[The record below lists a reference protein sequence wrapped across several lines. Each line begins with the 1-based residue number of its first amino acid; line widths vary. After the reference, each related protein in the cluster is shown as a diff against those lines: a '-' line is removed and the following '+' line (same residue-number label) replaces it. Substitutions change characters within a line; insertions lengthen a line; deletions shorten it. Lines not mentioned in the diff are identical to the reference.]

1 MINYLSMKK
10 LLFLVV
16 FFTISSSYSQ
26 DFFLHC
32 GKIIDTENG
41 KILTNKTIVVSG
53 NKISSINNGFITPK
67 NLNDIVID
75 LKSQTVMPGFI
86 DMHVHLESQFDPKKG
101 RLNVTANDAD
111 VAFESIEYANKT
123 LMAGFTTVRD
133 LGGRGINISL
143 RNAINQ
149 GKVVGPR
156 VFTAGK
162 SLASTGGHGD
172 PTNGLNDFYKGDP
185 GPKQG
190 VVNSVEDAK
199 KAVRQ
204 RYKDGSDVIKIT
216 ATGGVMSI
224 AKNGQN
230 PQFTLEEIKSICD
243 TANDYGMTV
252 AAHAHGDEGIKR
264 AIMGGVTTI
273 EHGTLMSDNSMK
285 LMKDYGVYYVPTI
298 TAGKEVGE
306 KAKIDGYY
314 NKLVVPK
321 ALAIG
326 PKIQSTFEKAYK
338 SGVKIAFGS
347 DAGVFPHGENAREFK
362 YMNEVGM
369 SEIECIQ
376 SATTTNATLLG
387 QENNLGKIKKGFIAD
402 IIATDL
408 NPLEDI
414 SVLENI
420 IFVMKEGVVYKN

>member
-1 MINYLSMKK
+1 MKN
-10 LLFLVV
+10 LVFICLF
-16 FFTISSSYSQ
+16 FFIGSLHSQ
-26 DFFLHC
+26 DLFLHC

-41 KILTNKTIVVSG
+41 KTLNNKTIIVSG
-53 NKISSINNGFITPK
+53 NKILSIKNGFISPDNPDDKVINLK
-67 NLNDIVID
+67 N
-75 LKSQTVMPGFI
+75 KTVMPGFI

-101 RLNVTANDAD
+101 RLNLTANDAD
-111 VAFESIEYANKT
+111 VAFESIEYAKKT

-149 GKVVGPR
+149 GKVIGPR

-162 SLASTGGHGD
+162 SIASTGGHGD
-172 PTNGLNDFYKGDP
+172 PTNGLNDYYKGDP

-190 VVNSVEDAK
+190 VVNSVDDAK

-230 PQFTLEEIKSICD
+230 PQFTLEEIQSICN
-243 TANDYGMTV
+243 TATDYGMTV
-252 AAHAHGDEGIKR
+252 AAHAHGDEGIQR
-264 AIMGGVTTI
+264 AIKGGVTTI
-273 EHGTLMSDNSMK
+273 EHGTLMSDTSMK

-306 KAKIDGYY
+306 KAKIEGYY

-369 SEIECIQ
+369 LSLIHI
-376 SATTTNATLLG
+376 
-387 QENNLGKIKKGFIAD
+387 
-402 IIATDL
+402 
-408 NPLEDI
+408 
-414 SVLENI
+414 
-420 IFVMKEGVVYKN
+420 

>member
-1 MINYLSMKK
+1 MKN
-10 LLFLVV
+10 LVFVCLF
-16 FFTISSSYSQ
+16 FISSLHSQ
-26 DFFLHC
+26 DLFLHC

-41 KILTNKTIVVSG
+41 KTLKNKTIIVSG
-53 NKISSINNGFITPK
+53 NKILSIKNGFISPDNPDDKVINLK
-67 NLNDIVID
+67 N
-75 LKSQTVMPGFI
+75 KTVMPGFI

-111 VAFESIEYANKT
+111 VAFESIEYAKKT

-149 GKVVGPR
+149 GKVIGPR

-162 SLASTGGHGD
+162 SIASTGGHGD
-172 PTNGLNDFYKGDP
+172 PTNGLNDYYKGDP

-190 VVNSVEDAK
+190 VVNSVDDAK

-230 PQFTLEEIKSICD
+230 PQFTLEEIQSICN
-243 TANDYGMTV
+243 TATDYGMTV
-252 AAHAHGDEGIKR
+252 AAHAHGDEGIQR
-264 AIMGGVTTI
+264 AIKGGVTTI
-273 EHGTLMSDNSMK
+273 EHGTLMSDTSMK

-338 SGVKIAFGS
+338 FGVKIAFGS

-376 SATTTNATLLG
+376 SATVTNAIVLG
-387 QENNLGKIKKGFIAD
+387 QENQIGKIKKGFIAD

-408 NPLEDI
+408 NPLDDI
-414 SVLENI
+414 SVLKNI
-420 IFVMKEGVVYKN
+420 VFVMKDGIVHKN

>member
-1 MINYLSMKK
+1 
-10 LLFLVV
+10 
-16 FFTISSSYSQ
+16 
-26 DFFLHC
+26 
-32 GKIIDTENG
+32 
-41 KILTNKTIVVSG
+41 
-53 NKISSINNGFITPK
+53 
-67 NLNDIVID
+67 
-75 LKSQTVMPGFI
+75 MPGFI

-111 VAFESIEYANKT
+111 VAFESIEYAKKT

-149 GKVVGPR
+149 GKVIGPR

-162 SLASTGGHGD
+162 SIASTGGHGD
-172 PTNGLNDFYKGDP
+172 PTNGLNDYYKGDP

-190 VVNSVEDAK
+190 VVNSVDDAK

-230 PQFTLEEIKSICD
+230 PQFTLEEIQSICN
-243 TANDYGMTV
+243 TATDYGMTV
-252 AAHAHGDEGIKR
+252 AAHAHGDEGIQR
-264 AIMGGVTTI
+264 AIKGGVTTI
-273 EHGTLMSDNSMK
+273 EHGTLMSDTSMK

-338 SGVKIAFGS
+338 FGVKISFGS

-376 SATTTNATLLG
+376 SATVTNAVVLG
-387 QENNLGKIKKGFIAD
+387 QENQIGKIKKGFIAD

-408 NPLEDI
+408 NPLDDI

-420 IFVMKEGVVYKN
+420 VFVMKDGIVHKN

>member
-1 MINYLSMKK
+1 M
-10 LLFLVV
+10 
-16 FFTISSSYSQ
+16 
-26 DFFLHC
+26 HC

-41 KILTNKTIVVSG
+41 KTLNNKTIIVSG
-53 NKISSINNGFITPK
+53 NKILSIKNGFISPDNPDDKVINLK
-67 NLNDIVID
+67 N
-75 LKSQTVMPGFI
+75 KTVMPGFI

-111 VAFESIEYANKT
+111 VAFESIEYAKKT

-149 GKVVGPR
+149 GKVIGPR

-162 SLASTGGHGD
+162 SIASTGGHGD
-172 PTNGLNDFYKGDP
+172 PTNGLNDYYKGDP

-190 VVNSVEDAK
+190 VVNSVDDAK

-230 PQFTLEEIKSICD
+230 PQFTLEEIQSICN
-243 TANDYGMTV
+243 TATDYGMTV
-252 AAHAHGDEGIKR
+252 AAHAHGDEGIQR
-264 AIMGGVTTI
+264 AIKGGVTTI
-273 EHGTLMSDNSMK
+273 EHGTLMSDTSMK

-306 KAKIDGYY
+306 KAKIEGYY

-369 SEIECIQ
+369 PEIECLQ
-376 SATTTNATLLG
+376 SATITNAIVLG
-387 QENNLGKIKKGFIAD
+387 QENKLGRIKKGFIAD

-408 NPLEDI
+408 NPLDDI
-414 SVLENI
+414 SVLQNI
-420 IFVMKEGVVYKN
+420 VFVMKDGIIFKD

>member
-1 MINYLSMKK
+1 MKN
-10 LLFLVV
+10 LVFVCLFFICSLH
-16 FFTISSSYSQ
+16 SQ
-26 DFFLHC
+26 DLFLHC

-41 KILTNKTIVVSG
+41 KTLNNKTIIVSG
-53 NKISSINNGFITPK
+53 NKILSIKNGFISPDNLDDKVINLK
-67 NLNDIVID
+67 N
-75 LKSQTVMPGFI
+75 KTVMPGFI

-111 VAFESIEYANKT
+111 VAFESIEYAKKT

-149 GKVVGPR
+149 GKIIGPR

-162 SLASTGGHGD
+162 SIASTGGHGD
-172 PTNGLNDFYKGDP
+172 PTNGLNDYYKGDP

-190 VVNSVEDAK
+190 VVNSVDDAK

-230 PQFTLEEIKSICD
+230 PQFTLEEIQSICN
-243 TANDYGMTV
+243 TATDYGMTV
-252 AAHAHGDEGIKR
+252 AAHAHGDEGIQR
-264 AIMGGVTTI
+264 AIKGGVTTI
-273 EHGTLMSDNSMK
+273 EHGTLMSDTSMK

-338 SGVKIAFGS
+338 FGVKIAFGS

-376 SATTTNATLLG
+376 SATVTNAVVLG
-387 QENNLGKIKKGFIAD
+387 QENQIGKIKKGFIAD

-408 NPLEDI
+408 NPLDDI

-420 IFVMKEGVVYKN
+420 VFVMKDGIVHKN

>member
-1 MINYLSMKK
+1 MKN
-10 LLFLVV
+10 LVFICLF
-16 FFTISSSYSQ
+16 FFIGSLHSQ
-26 DFFLHC
+26 DLFLHC

-41 KILTNKTIVVSG
+41 KTLNNKTIIVSG
-53 NKISSINNGFITPK
+53 NKILSIKNGFISPDNPDDKVINLK
-67 NLNDIVID
+67 N
-75 LKSQTVMPGFI
+75 KTVMPGFI

-111 VAFESIEYANKT
+111 VAFESIEYAKKT

-149 GKVVGPR
+149 GKVIGPR

-162 SLASTGGHGD
+162 SIASTGGHGD
-172 PTNGLNDFYKGDP
+172 PTNGLNDYYKGDP

-190 VVNSVEDAK
+190 VVNSVDDAK

-204 RYKDGSDVIKIT
+204 RYKDGSDIIMIT

-230 PQFTLEEIKSICD
+230 PQFTLEEIQSICN
-243 TANDYGMTV
+243 TATDYGMTV
-252 AAHAHGDEGIKR
+252 AAHAHGDEGIQR
-264 AIMGGVTTI
+264 AIKGGVTTI
-273 EHGTLMSDNSMK
+273 EHGTLMSDTSMK

-306 KAKIDGYY
+306 KAKIEGYY

-369 SEIECIQ
+369 PEIECLQ
-376 SATTTNATLLG
+376 SATITNAIVLG
-387 QENNLGKIKKGFIAD
+387 QENKLGRIKKGFIAD

-408 NPLEDI
+408 NPLDDI
-414 SVLENI
+414 SVLQNI
-420 IFVMKEGVVYKN
+420 VFVMKDGIIFKD

>member
-1 MINYLSMKK
+1 M
-10 LLFLVV
+10 
-16 FFTISSSYSQ
+16 
-26 DFFLHC
+26 HC

-41 KILTNKTIVVSG
+41 KTLNNKTIIVSG
-53 NKISSINNGFITPK
+53 NKILSIKNGFISPDNPDDKVINLK
-67 NLNDIVID
+67 N
-75 LKSQTVMPGFI
+75 KTVMPGFI
-86 DMHVHLESQFDPKKG
+86 DMHVHLESQFEPKKG

-111 VAFESIEYANKT
+111 VAFESIEYAKKT

-149 GKVVGPR
+149 GKVIGPR

-162 SLASTGGHGD
+162 SIASTGGHGD
-172 PTNGLNDFYKGDP
+172 PTNGLNDYYKGDP

-190 VVNSVEDAK
+190 VVNSVDDAK

-224 AKNGQN
+224 DKNGQN
-230 PQFTLEEIKSICD
+230 PQFTLEEIQSICN
-243 TANDYGMTV
+243 TATDYGMTV
-252 AAHAHGDEGIKR
+252 AAHAHGDEGIQR
-264 AIMGGVTTI
+264 AIKGGVTTI
-273 EHGTLMSDNSMK
+273 EHGTLMSDTSMK

-338 SGVKIAFGS
+338 FGVKIAFGS

-376 SATTTNATLLG
+376 SATVTNAVVLG
-387 QENNLGKIKKGFIAD
+387 QENQIGKIKKGFIAD

-408 NPLEDI
+408 NPLDDI

-420 IFVMKEGVVYKN
+420 VFVMKDGIVHKN

>member
-1 MINYLSMKK
+1 MKN
-10 LLFLVV
+10 LVFVCLF
-16 FFTISSSYSQ
+16 FISSLHSQ
-26 DFFLHC
+26 DLFLHC

-41 KILTNKTIVVSG
+41 KTLNNKTIIVSG
-53 NKISSINNGFITPK
+53 NKILSIKNGFISPDNPDDKVINLK
-67 NLNDIVID
+67 N
-75 LKSQTVMPGFI
+75 KTVMPGFI
-86 DMHVHLESQFDPKKG
+86 DMHVHLESQFEPKKG

-111 VAFESIEYANKT
+111 VAFESIEYAKKT

-149 GKVVGPR
+149 GKVIGPR

-162 SLASTGGHGD
+162 SIASTGGHGD
-172 PTNGLNDFYKGDP
+172 PTNGLNDYYKGDP

-190 VVNSVEDAK
+190 VVNSVDDAK

-230 PQFTLEEIKSICD
+230 PQFTLEEIQSICN
-243 TANDYGMTV
+243 TATDYGMTV
-252 AAHAHGDEGIKR
+252 AAHAHGDEGIQR
-264 AIMGGVTTI
+264 AIKGGVTTI
-273 EHGTLMSDNSMK
+273 EHGTLMSDTSMK

-338 SGVKIAFGS
+338 FGVKIAFGS

-376 SATTTNATLLG
+376 SATVTNAVVLG
-387 QENNLGKIKKGFIAD
+387 QENQIGKIKKGFIAD

-408 NPLEDI
+408 NPLDDI

-420 IFVMKEGVVYKN
+420 VFVMKDGIVHKN

>member
-1 MINYLSMKK
+1 MKN
-10 LLFLVV
+10 LVFVCLF
-16 FFTISSSYSQ
+16 FISSLHSQ
-26 DFFLHC
+26 DLFLHC

-41 KILTNKTIVVSG
+41 KTLNNKTIIVSG
-53 NKISSINNGFITPK
+53 NKILSIKNGFISPDNQDDKVINLK
-67 NLNDIVID
+67 N
-75 LKSQTVMPGFI
+75 KTVMPGFI

-111 VAFESIEYANKT
+111 VAFESIEYAKKT

-149 GKVVGPR
+149 GKVIGPR

-162 SLASTGGHGD
+162 SIASTGGHGD
-172 PTNGLNDFYKGDP
+172 PTNGLNDYYKGDP

-190 VVNSVEDAK
+190 VVNSVDDAK

-230 PQFTLEEIKSICD
+230 PQFTLEEIQSICN
-243 TANDYGMTV
+243 TATDYGMTV
-252 AAHAHGDEGIKR
+252 AAHAHGDEGIQR
-264 AIMGGVTTI
+264 AIKGGVTTI
-273 EHGTLMSDNSMK
+273 EHGTLMSDTSMK

-338 SGVKIAFGS
+338 FGVKISFGS

-376 SATTTNATLLG
+376 SATVTNAVVLG
-387 QENNLGKIKKGFIAD
+387 QENQIGKIKKGFIAD

-408 NPLEDI
+408 NPLDDI

-420 IFVMKEGVVYKN
+420 VFVMKDGIVHKN

>member
-1 MINYLSMKK
+1 M
-10 LLFLVV
+10 
-16 FFTISSSYSQ
+16 
-26 DFFLHC
+26 HC

-41 KILTNKTIVVSG
+41 KTLNNKTIIVSG
-53 NKISSINNGFITPK
+53 NKILSIKNGFVSPDNPNDKVINLK
-67 NLNDIVID
+67 N
-75 LKSQTVMPGFI
+75 KTVMPGFI

-111 VAFESIEYANKT
+111 VAFESIEYAKKT

-149 GKVVGPR
+149 GKVIGPR

-162 SLASTGGHGD
+162 SIASTGGHGD
-172 PTNGLNDFYKGDP
+172 PTNGLNDYYKGDP

-190 VVNSVEDAK
+190 VVNSVDDAK

-230 PQFTLEEIKSICD
+230 PQFTLEEIQSICN
-243 TANDYGMTV
+243 TATDYGMTV
-252 AAHAHGDEGIKR
+252 AAHAHGDEGIQR
-264 AIMGGVTTI
+264 AIKGGVTTI
-273 EHGTLMSDNSMK
+273 EHGTLMSDTSMK

-306 KAKIDGYY
+306 KAKIEGYY

-369 SEIECIQ
+369 PEIECLQ
-376 SATTTNATLLG
+376 SATITNAIVLG
-387 QENNLGKIKKGFIAD
+387 QENQLGRIKKGFVAD

-408 NPLEDI
+408 NPLDDI
-414 SVLENI
+414 SVLQNI
-420 IFVMKEGVVYKN
+420 VFVMKDGIIFKD

>member
-1 MINYLSMKK
+1 M
-10 LLFLVV
+10 
-16 FFTISSSYSQ
+16 
-26 DFFLHC
+26 HC

-41 KILTNKTIVVSG
+41 KTLNNKTIIVSG
-53 NKISSINNGFITPK
+53 NKILSIKNGFVSPDNPNDKVINLK
-67 NLNDIVID
+67 N
-75 LKSQTVMPGFI
+75 KTVMPGFI

-111 VAFESIEYANKT
+111 VAFESIEYAKKT

-149 GKVVGPR
+149 GKVIGPR

-162 SLASTGGHGD
+162 SIASTGGHGD
-172 PTNGLNDFYKGDP
+172 PTNGLNDYYKGDP

-190 VVNSVEDAK
+190 VVNSVDDAK

-230 PQFTLEEIKSICD
+230 PQFTLEEIQSICN
-243 TANDYGMTV
+243 TATDYGMTV
-252 AAHAHGDEGIKR
+252 AAHAHGDEGIQR
-264 AIMGGVTTI
+264 AIKGGVTTI
-273 EHGTLMSDNSMK
+273 EHGTLMSDISMK

-369 SEIECIQ
+369 PEIECLQ
-376 SATTTNATLLG
+376 SATITNAIVLG
-387 QENNLGKIKKGFIAD
+387 QENQLGRIKKGFLAD

-408 NPLEDI
+408 NPLDDI
-414 SVLENI
+414 SVLQNI
-420 IFVMKEGVVYKN
+420 VFVMKDGIIFKD

>member
-1 MINYLSMKK
+1 MKN
-10 LLFLVV
+10 LVFVCLF
-16 FFTISSSYSQ
+16 FISSLHSQ
-26 DFFLHC
+26 DLFLHC

-41 KILTNKTIVVSG
+41 KTLNNKTIIVSG
-53 NKISSINNGFITPK
+53 NKILSIKNGFISPDNQDDKVINLK
-67 NLNDIVID
+67 N
-75 LKSQTVMPGFI
+75 KTVMPGFI

-111 VAFESIEYANKT
+111 VAFESIEYAKKT

-149 GKVVGPR
+149 GKVIGPR

-162 SLASTGGHGD
+162 SIASTGGHGD
-172 PTNGLNDFYKGDP
+172 PTNGLNDYYKGDP

-190 VVNSVEDAK
+190 VVNSVDDAK

-230 PQFTLEEIKSICD
+230 PQFTLEEIQSICN
-243 TANDYGMTV
+243 TATDYGMTV
-252 AAHAHGDEGIKR
+252 AAHAHGDEGIQR
-264 AIMGGVTTI
+264 AIKGGVTTI
-273 EHGTLMSDNSMK
+273 EHGTLMSDSSMK

-338 SGVKIAFGS
+338 FGVKISFGS

-376 SATTTNATLLG
+376 SATVTNAVVLG
-387 QENNLGKIKKGFIAD
+387 QENQIGKIKKGFIAD

-408 NPLEDI
+408 NPLDDI

-420 IFVMKEGVVYKN
+420 VFVMKDGIVHKN

>member
-1 MINYLSMKK
+1 MKN
-10 LLFLVV
+10 LVFICLF
-16 FFTISSSYSQ
+16 FFISSLHSQ
-26 DFFLHC
+26 DLFLHC

-41 KILTNKTIVVSG
+41 KTLSNKTIIVSG
-53 NKISSINNGFITPK
+53 NKILSIKNGFISPENPNDKVINLK
-67 NLNDIVID
+67 N
-75 LKSQTVMPGFI
+75 KTVMPGFI

-111 VAFESIEYANKT
+111 VAFESIEYAKKT

-149 GKVVGPR
+149 GKVIGPR

-162 SLASTGGHGD
+162 SIASTGGHGD
-172 PTNGLNDFYKGDP
+172 PTNGLNDYYKGDP

-190 VVNSVEDAK
+190 VVNSVDDAK

-230 PQFTLEEIKSICD
+230 PQFTLEEIQSICN
-243 TANDYGMTV
+243 TATDYGMTV
-252 AAHAHGDEGIKR
+252 AAHAHGDEGIQR
-264 AIMGGVTTI
+264 AIKGGVTTI
-273 EHGTLMSDNSMK
+273 EHGTLMSDTSMK

-306 KAKIDGYY
+306 KAKIEGYY

-369 SEIECIQ
+369 PEIECLQ
-376 SATTTNATLLG
+376 SATITNAIVLG
-387 QENNLGKIKKGFIAD
+387 QENKLGRIKKGFIAD

-408 NPLEDI
+408 NPLDDI
-414 SVLENI
+414 SVLQNI
-420 IFVMKEGVVYKN
+420 VFVMKDGVIFKD